1 MQCFFSIL
9 VVCLNAGERLK
20 DTLDSIREQTFRDF
34 EVVVK
39 DGMGPW
45 IMRTDWRRRWRKK
58 RVEMKAGARMPADAG

>member
-39 DGMGPW
+39 DGMSGDGSLDLSL
-45 IMRTDWRRRWRKK
+45 IHI
-58 RVEMKAGARMPADAG
+58 